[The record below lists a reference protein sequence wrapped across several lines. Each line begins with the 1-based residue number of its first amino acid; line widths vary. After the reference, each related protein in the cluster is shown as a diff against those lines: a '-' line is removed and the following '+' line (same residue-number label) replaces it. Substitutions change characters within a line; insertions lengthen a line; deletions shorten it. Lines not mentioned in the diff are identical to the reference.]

1 MVLFSCLSRISVGQ
15 YCLKNVGKKV
25 ERGEGWPYRGKELS
39 IEGRGLKPSA
49 HYGVQDSFRRS
60 CSAHKYF
67 KAFNK
72 ALIAFFKILQKQT
85 FFCCIWTKKER
96 FEWKKMTSSGCYQ
109 TIFVLQ
115 KQPQDIFYKKVFLK
129 FSQNSQKNTCIGV
142 SFLLKKRPGHRFF
155 PVSFVKF
162 LRAPFLQNT
171 SGRLPLVLQGFR
183 MKFSL
188 HEGNKA
194 FFRKCGR
201 VHRFLGI
208 YSHYDRNP

>member
-1 MVLFSCLSRISVGQ
+1 MYVKVFLLKKHVILFCSLLNMKKQLSFVVLFSFLSRISVGQ

-85 FFCCIWTKKER
+85 FFRYIWTKKER
-96 FEWKKMTSSGCYQ
+96 FE
-109 TIFVLQ
+109 
-115 KQPQDIFYKKVFLK
+115 
-129 FSQNSQKNTCIGV
+129 
-142 SFLLKKRPGHRFF
+142 
-155 PVSFVKF
+155 
-162 LRAPFLQNT
+162 
-171 SGRLPLVLQGFR
+171 
-183 MKFSL
+183 
-188 HEGNKA
+188 
-194 FFRKCGR
+194 
-201 VHRFLGI
+201 
-208 YSHYDRNP
+208 